1 MKVILAHLLAA
12 AQLAEMAYNADP
24 VDHKREAWEKAK
36 DEHRLAAEAEQL
48 ADLAS
53 VEAEPSTDRGAINQL
68 GRPVKD
74 LDTLLK
80 DSAPYKEL
88 EKHADTLAGT
98 VNELQSMYETLDAE
112 NLQVKQERLQLI
124 EENARLKD
132 ANTLLNSQ
140 LIEKSQKID
149 ELEKSPLSGKSTAD
163 APAETSTPEGAPA
176 TTEQPLT
183 AYQKGLL
190 TKAANQAKAAE
201 EAKKNS

>member
-12 AQLAEMAYNADP
+12 AQLAEMAYSADP
-24 VDHKREAWEKAK
+24 KDHKLEAWNNAKAEYEK
-36 DEHRLAAEAEQL
+36 AAEAEQ
-48 ADLAS
+48 AS
-53 VEAEPSTDRGAINQL
+53 INQL

-80 DSAPYKEL
+80 DSAPYRDL
-88 EKHADTLAGT
+88 EKHANLLAGT
-98 VNELQSMYETLDAE
+98 VNELLEKNDTLDAE

-124 EENARLKD
+124 EENTRLKD

-149 ELEKSPLSGKSTAD
+149 ELEKSALSGKSTAD
-163 APAETSTPEGAPA
+163 APAETSTPEGTPA

-183 AYQKGLL
+183 AYQKGLQ

-201 EAKKNS
+201 EAAKKNS